1 MWEAGLIKVEVFR
14 TKRRPCHSAPVMQLE
29 YNRSKGEIWS
39 VSQDGWLRAW
49 EYRIIDEADPP
60 DEDRVV
66 QVKTIHIHTCIFKF

>member
-1 MWEAGLIKVEVFR
+1 
-14 TKRRPCHSAPVMQLE
+14 MQLE

-66 QVKTIHIHTCIFKF
+66 QVKTISHTYIQYL